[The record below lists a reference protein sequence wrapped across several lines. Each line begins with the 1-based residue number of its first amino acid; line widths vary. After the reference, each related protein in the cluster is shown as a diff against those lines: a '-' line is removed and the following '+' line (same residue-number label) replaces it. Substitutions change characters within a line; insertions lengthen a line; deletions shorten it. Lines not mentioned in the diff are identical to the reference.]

1 MKYQR
6 RRYSHHSPNFPAS
19 HLDPLVIV
27 HPTFLQVPSLN
38 ESIKEIEQDAGNIFE
53 LLSEKFSAADIC
65 LYRIQYLRAEL
76 EDVYFSAQER
86 SRMAQEELSSTDY
99 EYQVVLASPM
109 ADERSAWI
117 KHQTDELLSGNKAME
132 KSINSLG

>member
-1 MKYQR
+1 M
-6 RRYSHHSPNFPAS
+6 
-19 HLDPLVIV
+19 
-27 HPTFLQVPSLN
+27 LN

-86 SRMAQEELSSTDY
+86 LRMAQEELSSTDY